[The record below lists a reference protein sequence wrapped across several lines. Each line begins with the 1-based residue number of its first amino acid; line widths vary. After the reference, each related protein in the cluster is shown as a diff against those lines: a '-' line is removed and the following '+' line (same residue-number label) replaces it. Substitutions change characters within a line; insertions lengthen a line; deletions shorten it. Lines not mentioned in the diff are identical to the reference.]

1 MKQLNKIFKKNPLRF
16 TLILSCL
23 LHLIGFYCLSSLSHY
38 LPVKKAELVPVK
50 IKIIVEKEKIKS
62 AKVTPKETTNE
73 YLDIKASQLH
83 PPQESTISLKNRS
96 AVSARS
102 VHFTASSFRSF
113 SPTKLYREPS
123 QTISKTNNLP
133 IHAKDTP
140 ISTTINFIKNT
151 TPVSLHVRTIN
162 LNSSSP
168 IVLQKREPAH
178 PENYYNNYVNNPM
191 TVSKNFISNRLEK
204 KSKLLHTRSTSNF
217 HASAT
222 LTHSPSSLVTTKISR
237 PHFDAKPKIRMAS
250 LASGF
255 SEEYFGAS
263 KITPDLTSN
272 SPNDEQ
278 VSTFELG
285 RLRKGFVNQVRSN
298 ITKAKYY
305 PRIARKH
312 GFEGKPIVVF
322 ALGHKGELINLLLA
336 QPSDHKVLN
345 DAALETIRR
354 GAPYPPIPDQLKEK
368 SINFKLPILYILG
381 EH

>member
-16 TLILSCL
+16 TLILSSL

-50 IKIIVEKEKIKS
+50 IKVIVEKEKIKS
-62 AKVTPKETTNE
+62 TKVTPKETTNK

-83 PPQESTISLKNRS
+83 PPQESAISLKNRS
-96 AVSARS
+96 EVSARS

-168 IVLQKREPAH
+168 IVLQKKEPAYT
-178 PENYYNNYVNNPM
+178 ENYNNYVNNPM

-204 KSKLLHTRSTSNF
+204 KSKPLQTRSTSKL

-222 LTHSPSSLVTTKISR
+222 LTHSPSPLVTTKISR

-263 KITPDLTSN
+263 KMHPDLTSK
-272 SPNDEQ
+272 SPKDEQ
-278 VSTFELG
+278 VSTLELG
-285 RLRKGFVNQVRSN
+285 ILRKGFVKQVRSN

-305 PRIARKH
+305 PRIARKR
-312 GFEGKPIVVF
+312 GFEGKPIVAF
-322 ALGHKGELINLLLA
+322 SLGDQGELINLLLD
-336 QPSDHKVLN
+336 QPSGHKVLN

-354 GAPYPPIPDQLKEK
+354 GAPYPKIPVQLKEK
-368 SINFKLPILYILG
+368 LINFKLPVSYILE